1 MNKESLYD
9 ENHRYTALADGLD
22 ARARSALQPIFDEYV
37 KFGFTPREIS
47 HLIQTTVFEI
57 EHETLL
63 DLTR

>member
-9 ENHRYTALADGLD
+9 DDYRYTALADGLD
-22 ARARSALQPIFDEYV
+22 ARVRAALQPIFDEYV
-37 KFGFTPREIS
+37 KFGFSPREIS

-63 DLTR
+63 DLMK